1 MMGAIL
7 ELFQRSIDAGLDTVF
22 LKLLNMSI
30 CAGWL
35 ALAVIA
41 LRILLKKAPKWVMG
55 VLWAFVAVRLICPFS
70 IESVMSLM
78 PSAETVSPEIAFSD
92 KPAIDSGLISM
103 DQVVNPVIQ
112 SSFTPEPMASANPLQ
127 IWIPIASFVW
137 VAGMCG
143 MVIYMLASYLGIRRK
158 VREAVRLDGR
168 LWECDHISTPFILG
182 VFRPRI
188 YLPSGLEEADR
199 GYVLAHENAHLK
211 RWDHIWKPVAFL
223 LLAVYWFQP
232 ILWVAYILLCRDI
245 ELACDER
252 VLRECGTEIKKAYA
266 NVLINCSVSRKRI
279 MVCPLAFGEV
289 GVKARV
295 KNVLNYR
302 KPAFWIII
310 TAVIACVV
318 VGVCM
323 LTDPIGSRKEAGGQD
338 PDNKVASGQ
347 NQAELPL
354 DYEFEVEYMRT
365 CLEGDSES
373 FTYPA
378 GYILHSREDLE
389 KYCRQNKKR
398 LMEQGIDDKLYAA
411 RVEDFMVA
419 IEKYDDAYFEQREL
433 ILVLLEESSG
443 DNRHQVSRVRQ
454 ESDGNWTVSVNRL
467 LPGMGTCDMA
477 YWVAFVEV
485 PVGQYTKEGD
495 KAKVALS
502 DLSYSEFIKQN
513 SYLFEARYFQ
523 VDNVANIQEYP
534 KVAAFRSRGELESFC
549 KAYPALNE
557 LDGFAK
563 ACGNYDEA
571 FFAEQDLILTFSE
584 EAESRTVYEAL
595 QIYQAQDSVWHI
607 TVQRSIPWEKPE
619 AAACKGILLEV
630 KDGKRMKASDEFM
643 ISYET
648 IYHIYATV
656 TDVREQY
663 ISVDVIETSEGL
675 TDPSFRISK
684 HHIMGELKVG
694 DKVIIA
700 HRNGWMARDGFFYGV
715 ESVQKMPGR

>member
-7 ELFQRSIDAGLDTVF
+7 DFFQRSIDAGLDTVF

-41 LRILLKKAPKWVMG
+41 LRLPLKKAPKWIMG

-70 IESVMSLM
+70 IESVVSLM
-78 PSAETVSPEIAFSD
+78 PSVETVSPEIAFSD
-92 KPAIDSGLISM
+92 KPTIDSGFISI
-103 DQVVNPVIQ
+103 DQVVNSVIQ
-112 SSFTPEPMASANPLQ
+112 SSFAPEPTASANPLQ

-158 VREAVRLDGR
+158 VREAVRLDDR

-188 YLPSGLEEADR
+188 YLPSGLEAADR

-211 RWDHIWKPVAFL
+211 RWDHIWKPFAFL

-252 VLRECGTEIKKAYA
+252 VLRDCGTEIKKAYA

-302 KPAFWIII
+302 KPTFWIII
-310 TAVIACVV
+310 TAVIACVI

-338 PDNKVASGQ
+338 PDNKAANGQ
-347 NQAELPL
+347 NQAEIAQ
-354 DYEFEVEYMRT
+354 
-365 CLEGDSES
+365 S
-373 FTYPA
+373 
-378 GYILHSREDLE
+378 
-389 KYCRQNKKR
+389 N
-398 LMEQGIDDKLYAA
+398 
-411 RVEDFMVA
+411 
-419 IEKYDDAYFEQREL
+419 
-433 ILVLLEESSG
+433 
-443 DNRHQVSRVRQ
+443 
-454 ESDGNWTVSVNRL
+454 
-467 LPGMGTCDMA
+467 
-477 YWVAFVEV
+477 
-485 PVGQYTKEGD
+485 
-495 KAKVALS
+495 
-502 DLSYSEFIKQN
+502 LSYSEFIKQN
-513 SYLFEARYFQ
+513 SYSFEARYFQ
-523 VDNVANIQEYP
+523 VDDVGNVQEYP
-534 KVAAFRSRGELESFC
+534 KVAAFRSRDELERFC

-571 FFAEQDLILTFSE
+571 FFEEQDLILTFSE

-607 TVQRSIPWEKPE
+607 TVRRSIPWEKPE

-694 DKVIIA
+694 DKIIIA

-715 ESVQKMPGR
+715 ESVQKIR